1 MKSEKRQAANSVL
14 WSAVERFSVQGIQFV
29 LGIVIARLLLPSDY
43 GLVAMLAIFM
53 AVAQTFVDSGF
64 ANALIQKNGRTEVD
78 YSTVFY
84 FNIAIAFVL
93 YLLLYLTAPAIADF
107 YHQEQLVV
115 LTRWLGLN
123 VVISAFSIVQRAKL
137 TIKVDFK
144 TQAKASVWAVCI
156 SGAMGLTAAY
166 YGYGVW
172 ALVIQSISNNLL
184 NTLLLCLFSR
194 WFPSRVFSWMA
205 FRELFSFG
213 SKLLASGLLHTIYIN
228 LYSLVIGRF
237 YNAADVGY
245 YNRAYS
251 LAQFPSINITTVIT
265 RVVYPLQCRIQ
276 DDKKQ
281 LEASFAY
288 YLRLSCFVV
297 FPLMIMLCVLAKP
310 LVITLL
316 TDKWLFAA
324 PLLSILCV
332 AYMWY
337 PILVINNNIL
347 NVKGRSD
354 YFLKAEI
361 IKKTVSLAIL
371 AATIPFGVEVLC
383 WGLLLYNL
391 LDFFIIVF
399 FSRRVISTSHF
410 AQIKSML
417 PILTLSASMGG
428 VMYLCVSLLQNNI
441 LQIVVGGVVGVFYFV
456 LVGRLFRFAE
466 ILFLESWIK
475 SKLIKK
481 SRS

>member
-1 MKSEKRQAANSVL
+1 MGSEKGQAARSVL

-29 LGIVIARLLLPSDY
+29 LGIIIARLLLPSDY

-64 ANALIQKNGRTEVD
+64 ANALIQKNGRTETD

-84 FNIAIAFVL
+84 FNIAVALVL
-93 YLLLYLTAPAIADF
+93 YLVLYLTAPAIADF
-107 YHQEQLVV
+107 YHQPQLVI

-123 VVISAFSIVQRAKL
+123 VIITAFSVVQRAKL
-137 TIKVDFK
+137 TVDIDFK
-144 TQAKASVWAVCI
+144 TQAKASLWAVCI
-156 SGAMGLTAAY
+156 SGALGLAAAY

-172 ALVIQSISNNLL
+172 ALIVQNLSNNLL
-184 NTLLLCLFSR
+184 NTLLLCFYSR
-194 WFPSRVFSWMA
+194 WFPALVFSWLS
-205 FRELFSFG
+205 FKELFSFG

-251 LAQFPSINITTVIT
+251 LAQFPSINITTIIS
-265 RVVYPLQCRIQ
+265 RVVFPLQCRIQ
-276 DDKKQ
+276 DDKQQ
-281 LEASFAY
+281 LEASFTY

-297 FPLMIMLCVLAKP
+297 FPLMLMLCVLAKP
-310 LVITLL
+310 LVLILL
-316 TDKWLFAA
+316 TEKWLSVA

-337 PILVINNNIL
+337 PILVLNNNVI

-354 YFLKAEI
+354 YFLKAEV
-361 IKKTVSLAIL
+361 IKKTVSVAIL
-371 AATIPFGVEVLC
+371 IATIPFGVEVLC

-399 FSRRVISTSHF
+399 FTRKVITTSHF
-410 AQIKSML
+410 AQIKAFFPL
-417 PILTLSASMGG
+417 LALSATMAG
-428 VMYLCVSLLQNNI
+428 VMYVCVSMLHNNLLQI
-441 LQIVVGGVVGVFYFV
+441 LVGGVVGPLYFI
-456 LVGRLFRFAE
+456 LVGRLFRIPE
-466 ILFLESWIK
+466 ILFVESFVK
-475 SKLIKK
+475 SKLLK
-481 SRS
+481 R

>member
-1 MKSEKRQAANSVL
+1 MSSEKREAANSVL
-14 WSAVERFSVQGIQFV
+14 WSAVERFSVQGIQFL

-64 ANALIQKNGRTEVD
+64 ANALIQKKGRTEVD

-84 FNIAIAFVL
+84 FNIVVALVL
-93 YLLLYLTAPAIADF
+93 YLLLYFSAPAIADF
-107 YHQEQLVV
+107 YKQEQLII

-144 TQAKASVWAVCI
+144 TQAKASVWAVCS
-156 SGAMGLTAAY
+156 SGAMGLMAAY

-172 ALVIQSISNNLL
+172 ALVIQSIANNLL

-194 WFPSRVFSWMA
+194 WFPSRIFSWLS
-205 FRELFSFG
+205 FKELFSFG

-265 RVVYPLQCRIQ
+265 RVAYPMQCRMQ

-281 LEASFAY
+281 LEASFTS

-297 FPLMIMLCVLAKP
+297 FPLMLMLCVLAKP
-310 LVITLL
+310 LVLVLL
-316 TDKWLFAA
+316 TEKWLAVA

-337 PILVINNNIL
+337 PILVLNNNIL

-354 YFLKAEI
+354 YFLRAEI
-361 IKKTVSLAIL
+361 IKKSVSLVIL
-371 AATIPFGVEVLC
+371 VATIPFGVEVLC

-391 LDFFIIVF
+391 LDFVIIVF
-399 FSRRVISTSHF
+399 FSRRVIETSHLSQVKEF
-410 AQIKSML
+410 L
-417 PILTLSASMGG
+417 PVLLLSVGMAG
-428 VMYLCVSLLQNNI
+428 VMYMCVSLLQNSL
-441 LQIVVGGVVGVFYFV
+441 LQILVGGVVGFVFFV
-456 LVGRLFRFAE
+456 VVGWLFRFTEIRFAE
-466 ILFLESWIK
+466 AWLK

-481 SRS
+481 S